1 MTSTENRPRVMTTRR
16 FDVSLEPLSLP
27 TKGRIYDLSSGW
39 WPGMPVA
46 DAHPPFQVQTF
57 RSPQGMR
64 AEKLFPYSE
73 SNDTN
78 YSFISEVVTTTM
90 HAGTHIDA
98 LCHITDGEDDSWH
111 GGHSAKEYLGDAGPL
126 RDDATTLAPILTRGL
141 MLDVPAA
148 LGVKELAPSQPIGE
162 AELRAACDRQQ
173 LTLRLGDAILIRT
186 GFMQHWPEPDRMN
199 SSAQP
204 GLSID
209 GARWLQPFAPVLIG
223 ADNTS
228 IEVSPSIVTGEPQP
242 VHRYLIRQCGIPLL
256 EWVYLE
262 DLASDNVAEF
272 LFACSPLPIRG
283 ATGSLVRPLAIV

>member
-1 MTSTENRPRVMTTRR
+1 MTSTDKQPRMMATRV
-16 FDVSLEPLSLP
+16 FDVPLEPMSLP

-64 AEKLFPYSE
+64 AESLFPYSGLNE
-73 SNDTN
+73 AN
-78 YSFISEVVTTTM
+78 YSFISEVVTTTT

-98 LCHITDGEDDSWH
+98 LCHITDGEDDCWH
-111 GGHSAKEYLGDAGPL
+111 GGYSAKEYLGDAGAL
-126 RDDATTLAPILTRGL
+126 RDDATTLAPIVTRGV
-141 MLDVPAA
+141 MLDIPAA
-148 LGVKELAPSQPIGE
+148 LGVTELAPSQPIGE
-162 AELRAACDRQQ
+162 TELRTACVRQG
-173 LTLRLGDAILIRT
+173 LTLRSGDAVLIRT
-186 GFMQHWPEPDRMN
+186 GFMQHWPDPERMN
-199 SSAQP
+199 SAAQP

-209 GARWLQPFAPVLIG
+209 GARWLQSIGPVVIG

-228 IEVSPSIVTGEPQP
+228 IEVSPSIVPGEPQP
-242 VHRYLIRQCGIPLL
+242 VHRFLIRQSGIPLV

-262 DLASDNVAEF
+262 DLASDDVSEF

>member
-1 MTSTENRPRVMTTRR
+1 MTSTGEWCQMMAPRR
-16 FDVSLEPLSLP
+16 FDVALESLMLP

-64 AEKLFPYSE
+64 AENLFPYSE
-73 SNDTN
+73 PNVSN
-78 YSFISEVVTTTM
+78 YSFISEVVTTTT

-98 LCHITDGEDDSWH
+98 LCHVTDGDDDRWH
-111 GGHSAKEYLGDAGPL
+111 GGHSAKEFLGDAGPL

-162 AELRAACDRQQ
+162 AELRAACARQG
-173 LTLRLGDAILIRT
+173 LTLRAGDAVLIRT
-186 GFMQHWPEPDRMN
+186 GFMRHWPDPDRMN
-199 SSAQP
+199 ARAQP

-209 GARWLQPFAPVLIG
+209 GARWLQSFSPVVIG

-228 IEVSPSIVTGEPQP
+228 IEVSPSIVPGEPQP
-242 VHRYLIRQCGIPLL
+242 VHRYLIRYSGIPLL

-262 DLASDNVAEF
+262 DLACDDVSEF